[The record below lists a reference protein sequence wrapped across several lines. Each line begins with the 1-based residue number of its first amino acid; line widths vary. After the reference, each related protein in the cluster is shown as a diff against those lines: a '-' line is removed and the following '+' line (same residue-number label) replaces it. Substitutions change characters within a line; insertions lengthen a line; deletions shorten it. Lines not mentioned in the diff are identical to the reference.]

1 MTDVPFKRV
10 PADGK
15 LKVGMVLPVM
25 RRWEELR
32 PLALHAEAIGLDS
45 LWMVDHF
52 QVDHIANARQA
63 GREVTPEVEAQGVE
77 GRWEC
82 WSMLTA
88 LAVATERVEL
98 GSLVTNTGYRNPALL
113 AKIAD
118 TVDDISGGRLTLGVG
133 AGDFELEHR
142 NFGYRWDNRVDR
154 FEEALQIIRPLLRN
168 RYVDFQ
174 GEYYEANDAV
184 LEPPSARATGAPI
197 LIGALGHGPRMLR
210 LTMEYADKWNAWI
223 GYERSTP
230 DALKLIL
237 ERIDAACEK
246 HGRDPATLE
255 RTVTVGVKLPGHAYP
270 ARTANVEPIAGS
282 PAEIAEQLHAFTAL
296 GVTHIQ
302 IFLVPPTIEGLDYI
316 APAIELLNSSA
327 RR

>member
-1 MTDVPFKRV
+1 MLDTPFENV
-10 PADGK
+10 AADRR
-15 LKVGMVLPVM
+15 LKIGMVLPVM
-25 RRWEELR
+25 TDWSVLC
-32 PLALHAEAIGLDS
+32 PLAQHAEAIGLDS

-52 QVDHIANARQA
+52 QVDHVANARQA
-63 GREVTPEVEAQGVE
+63 GREVTPEIEAQGVE

-82 WSMLTA
+82 WSMLSA
-88 LAVATERVEL
+88 LAVATERMEL

-118 TVDDISGGRLTLGVG
+118 TVDDISGGRLILGVG
-133 AGDFELEHR
+133 AGDFELEHH
-142 NFGYRWDNRVDR
+142 NYGYQWDHRIDR

-168 RYVDFQ
+168 RQVDFQ
-174 GEYYEANDAV
+174 GEYYEANGAALKPV
-184 LEPPSARATGAPI
+184 GARESGAPI

-210 LTMEYADKWNAWI
+210 LTMEYADQWNAWI

-230 DALKLIL
+230 EALKPIL

-270 ARTANVEPIAGS
+270 ERTDNVEPIAGS
-282 PAEIAEQLHAFTAL
+282 PEEIAEKLHAFTEL
-296 GVTHIQ
+296 GVSHIQ

-316 APAIELLNSSA
+316 APAIEMLSNPASH
-327 RR
+327 

>member
-1 MTDVPFKRV
+1 MTDISFKKVPT
-10 PADGK
+10 DGK
-15 LKVGMVLPVM
+15 LKIGMVLPVM
-25 RRWEELR
+25 RPWAELR
-32 PLALHAEAIGLDS
+32 PLAQHAEAIGLDS

-118 TVDDISGGRLTLGVG
+118 TVDDISGGRLILGVG

-154 FEEALQIIRPLLRN
+154 FEEALKIIRPLLRN
-168 RYVDFQ
+168 RRVDFQ
-174 GEYYEANDAV
+174 GEYYEANNAV
-184 LEPPSARATGAPI
+184 LEPPSVRPTGAPI

-230 DALKLIL
+230 EALKPIL
-237 ERIDAACEK
+237 ERIDAACEL

-270 ARTANVEPIAGS
+270 ERTANVEPISGS
-282 PAEIAEQLHAFTAL
+282 PQEIAEQLHAFTAL

-316 APAIELLNSSA
+316 APAIEMLNRWTS
-327 RR
+327 R

>member
-1 MTDVPFKRV
+1 MTVTPFKKI
-10 PADGK
+10 PADRR
-15 LKVGMVLPVM
+15 LKIGMVLPVM
-25 RRWEELR
+25 TRWEDLR
-32 PLALHAEAIGLDS
+32 PLAQHAEAIGLDS

-52 QVDHIANARQA
+52 QVDHVANARQS

-82 WSMLTA
+82 WSMLSA

-133 AGDFELEHR
+133 AGDFELEHH
-142 NFGYRWDNRVDR
+142 NFGYQWDRRIDR
-154 FEEALQIIRPLLRN
+154 FDEALQIIRPLLRT
-168 RYVDFQ
+168 RHVDFH
-174 GEYYEANDAV
+174 GDYYEANDAV
-184 LEPPSARATGAPI
+184 LKPLGVRETGAPI

-230 DALKLIL
+230 EALKPIL
-237 ERIDAACEK
+237 DRIDAACEK
-246 HGRDPATLE
+246 HGRDSATLE
-255 RTVTVGVKLPGHAYP
+255 RTVTVGVKVPGHAYP
-270 ARTANVEPIAGS
+270 ERTANVEPIAGS
-282 PAEIAEQLHAFTAL
+282 PQEIAEKLHAFADL
-296 GVTHIQ
+296 DVSHIQ

-316 APAIELLNSSA
+316 APAIEMLSSSA
-327 RR
+327 GR

>member
-1 MTDVPFKRV
+1 MTEIPFKEV
-10 PADGK
+10 PKHRK
-15 LKVGMVLPVM
+15 LKIGMVLPVM
-25 RRWEELR
+25 TGWEVLC
-32 PLALHAEAIGLDS
+32 PLAQHAEAIGLDS

-52 QVDHIANARQA
+52 QVDHVANARQS
-63 GREVTPEVEAQGVE
+63 GREVTPEIEAQGVE

-82 WSMLTA
+82 WSMLSA

-118 TVDDISGGRLTLGVG
+118 TVDDISKGRLILGVG
-133 AGDFELEHR
+133 AGDFELEHH
-142 NFGYRWDNRVDR
+142 NYGFQWDNRIDR
-154 FEEALQIIRPLLRN
+154 FEEALKIIRPLLRT
-168 RYVDFQ
+168 RQVDFQ
-174 GEYYEANDAV
+174 GEHYAAHDAV
-184 LEPPSARATGAPI
+184 LKPVGVRETGAPI

-210 LTMEYADKWNAWI
+210 LTMEYADLWNAWI

-230 DALKLIL
+230 EALKPIL

-270 ARTANVEPIAGS
+270 QRTANVEPITGS
-282 PAEIAEQLHAFTAL
+282 PEEIAEQLHAFAGL
-296 GVTHIQ
+296 GISHIQ
-302 IFLVPPTIEGLDYI
+302 IFLVPPTIEGLNYL
-316 APAIELLNSSA
+316 APAIQMLSNSA
-327 RR
+327 GR

>member
-1 MTDVPFKRV
+1 MTEIPFKEV
-10 PADGK
+10 PRDQR

-25 RRWEELR
+25 RPWSELR
-32 PLALHAEAIGLDS
+32 PLAQHAEAIGLDS

-118 TVDDISGGRLTLGVG
+118 TVDDISGGRLILGVG
-133 AGDFELEHR
+133 AGDFELEHH
-142 NFGYRWDNRVDR
+142 NFGYQWDNRIDR
-154 FEEALQIIRPLLRN
+154 FEESLKIIRPLLRN
-168 RYVDFQ
+168 RHVDFK
-174 GEYYEANDAV
+174 GDYYETNDAV
-184 LEPPSARATGAPI
+184 LKPLGVRETGAPI

-230 DALKLIL
+230 EALKPIL

-255 RTVTVGVKLPGHAYP
+255 RTVTVGVKFPGHPYP

-282 PAEIAEQLHAFTAL
+282 PAEIAEKLHAFTKL
-296 GVTHIQ
+296 GVSHIQ
-302 IFLVPPTIEGLDYI
+302 IFLVPPTIEGLDYL
-316 APAIELLNSSA
+316 APAIEMLKDA
-327 RR
+327 TAH